1 MRLRMGNSPPPAE
14 PASALPRPGPAGATD
29 GDGTRARLRS
39 RSRSLSPAWPAAL
52 VVTAGKMGKEDCE
65 PPIKKEGN
73 LAPSALHV

>member
-14 PASALPRPGPAGATD
+14 AASALPRPGPAGATD
-29 GDGTRARLRS
+29 GDGTRARL